1 MYRFLLFL
9 IVLGLFSSFR
19 PYEEKRFH
27 RVPALTGDNIFK
39 LLERYHLQ
47 EHECNF
53 EQFYALNQLKPEANL
68 LAGKKYYIPVLIYRY
83 NGKSIRTTLGIPGWE
98 QALRI
103 KDYNETMLTE
113 KLRRSTLTRS
123 NILWVPYHEL
133 SCSEEGAVAEVTPPA
148 PKPPTEKVK
157 PKEKKRKP
165 SKQEKI
171 DPNVLAKHKKI
182 SGARKFPIF
191 GPEHAYI
198 PLVDQK
204 LRGKVFYLVSGH
216 GGPDPGAV
224 GKYRKHQLCED
235 EYAYDVTLR
244 LCRRLLEHGA
254 IAYMITR
261 DPNDG
266 LRSGEYLDCDTD
278 EYCWGDYKIP
288 RSQKARLF
296 QRSDAINTLYERHR
310 KQGIKNQQV
319 LIVHIDSSSKGVNTD
334 VFFYHY
340 PGSDASRRIAKNIHR
355 TFAQKYKKYRSTGR
369 YTGTVTGR
377 DLHMLRECK
386 PKAVFIELGNIRN
399 SADQKRFVLESN
411 REALAKWLYEG
422 IIK

>member
-9 IVLGLFSSFR
+9 VALGVLTAFR
-19 PYEEKRFH
+19 PHEEKRFH
-27 RVPALTGDNIFK
+27 RVPARSGDNIYK
-39 LLERYHLQ
+39 LLERYHL
-47 EHECNF
+47 EKHDCNF
-53 EQFYALNQLKPEANL
+53 DQFYSLNQLSAESQL
-68 LAGKKYYIPVLIYRY
+68 QAGQKYYIPVLIYRY
-83 NGKSIRTTLGIPGWE
+83 NGKSIRTTLDIPGWE

-103 KDYNETMLTE
+103 KRYNETMLAE
-113 KLRRSTLTRS
+113 ELRRSTLTRS

-133 SCSEEGAVAEVTPPA
+133 SCLSGESTTAQVDPSNPPPPPPA
-148 PKPPTEKVK
+148 
-157 PKEKKRKP
+157 R
-165 SKQEKI
+165 EKI
-171 DPNVLAKHKKI
+171 DPKI
-182 SGARKFPIF
+182 IEQQQKFSGARKFPIF
-191 GPEHAYI
+191 GAQYAHI

-244 LCRRLLEHGA
+244 LCRRLIQHGA

-261 DPNDG
+261 DPDDG

-310 KQGIKNQQV
+310 KQGIKDQQA
-319 LIVHIDSSSKGVNTD
+319 LIIHIDSSSKGVNTD

-340 PGSDASRRIAKNIHR
+340 PGSDSSRRIAKNIHR
-355 TFAQKYKKYRSTGR
+355 TFAQKYKKYRSNGR

-386 PKAVFIELGNIRN
+386 PRAVFIELGNIRN

-422 IIK
+422 LIK